1 MGKGRLEALSDGVI
15 AIIITIM
22 VLELKPPHGTQVADL
37 AGVLPGWLR
46 YALSFVYVGI
56 YWVNHHALLA
66 RVTKVDGAVLWAN
79 LHLLFWM
86 SLIPYVTAWAGEHP
100 MASAPVALYGLVLLM
115 CSISFMLL
123 SWRLGTLGGVDHA
136 HAWQSRKNRLSVALY
151 ASAVALALWYAP
163 LGSALHVV
171 LAALWLVPQARQEQ
185 RQDYQKHQKHQ
196 KHPLYRIFLKTLKL
210 KSKSSFY

>member
-1 MGKGRLEALSDGVI
+1 MNKNRMEASSDGVI

-22 VLELKPPHGTQVADL
+22 VLELKPPHGTAAADL

-56 YWVNHHALLA
+56 YWVNHHALFDRA
-66 RVTKVDGAVLWAN
+66 ERIDGAVLWAN

-100 MASAPVALYGLVLLM
+100 LDSVPGALYGVVLLL

-123 SWRLGTLGGVDHA
+123 SWRLECEDHA
-136 HAWQSRKNRLSVALY
+136 AHAVSWGSRKNRVSIVLY
-151 ASAVALALWYAP
+151 ALAIGLSLWYAP
-163 LGSALHVV
+163 LGALIHVL
-171 LAALWLVPQARQEQ
+171 LALLWLMPEADKAR
-185 RQDYQKHQKHQ
+185 DF
-196 KHPLYRIFLKTLKL
+196 PGP
-210 KSKSSFY
+210 

>member
-1 MGKGRLEALSDGVI
+1 MNKNRLEAFSDGVI

-22 VLELKPPHGTQVADL
+22 VLELKPPHSTDAADL

-56 YWVNHHALLA
+56 YWVNHHALLD
-66 RVTKVDGAVLWAN
+66 RVRKVDGAALWAN

-100 MASAPVALYGLVLLM
+100 MAPVPVALYGVVLLL

-123 SWRLGTLGGVDHA
+123 SWRLDLGAGHA
-136 HAWQSRKNRLSVALY
+136 MSWGSRKNRLSIVLY
-151 ASAVALALWYAP
+151 ALAIGLSLWYAP
-163 LGSALHVV
+163 LGSVIHVL
-171 LAALWLVPQARQEQ
+171 LAVLWLAPERPVAAVEPNLSAG
-185 RQDYQKHQKHQ
+185 K
-196 KHPLYRIFLKTLKL
+196 
-210 KSKSSFY
+210 

>member
-1 MGKGRLEALSDGVI
+1 MNKTRLEAFSDGVI

-22 VLELKPPHGTQVADL
+22 VLELKPPASNTLTDAANL
-37 AGVLPGWLR
+37 IPAWLR

-56 YWVNHHALLA
+56 YWVNHHALFE
-66 RVTKVDGAVLWAN
+66 RVRRVDWAALWAN

-86 SLIPYVTAWAGEHP
+86 SLIPYVTAWAGAHP

-136 HAWQSRKNRLSVALY
+136 HAWQGRKNRLSIVLY
-151 ASAVALALWYAP
+151 ASAVGLALWYAP
-163 LGSALHVV
+163 LGSAVHLV
-171 LAALWLVPQARQEQ
+171 LAALWLVPQARHSALGSP
-185 RQDYQKHQKHQ
+185 RADHRKHQK
-196 KHPLYRIFLKTLKL
+196 RETE
-210 KSKSSFY
+210 